1 MNEKTLAF
9 SGDMTAEVKIKDYFN
24 DYAKQ
29 RGQYDGYVDT
39 SISFAEKEKKINDLL
54 MAEVKKLSGLDF
66 SNSFA
71 SIEMMAKNPTFQWA
85 YMAVIDA
92 AIDMVL
98 PDFVDRTT
106 NVYTEMRNGAIGDS
120 FKFDVE
126 SNDLFIVSK
135 AGRNQRNTEFQREDI
150 GQRSIIPFNHNISVS
165 SNKYKALCGKEST
178 ARFLMKAVLSMEAE
192 LTKEIALAFA
202 TAMDDVKDNGAEAL
216 HVAGLADKSVIKLIQ
231 TVQAYNRAPAIL
243 MGTMSAVHDLLPQS
257 ANLRMM
263 VDSDYVRV
271 GYISNIYGTDVMVM
285 PQYADY
291 AAADQYKLALPD
303 DKIYVISPSA
313 QKPVKLC
320 LEGATTSNTV
330 DSNADA
336 DLTTNTTINKSWGI
350 GVITNA
356 IAGVITVS

>member
-106 NVYTEMRNGAIGDS
+106 SVYTEMRNGAIGDS

-150 GQRSIIPFNHNISVS
+150 GQRSIIHFIHNFYVT
-165 SNKYKALCGKEST
+165 SNK
-178 ARFLMKAVLSMEAE
+178 
-192 LTKEIALAFA
+192 
-202 TAMDDVKDNGAEAL
+202 
-216 HVAGLADKSVIKLIQ
+216 
-231 TVQAYNRAPAIL
+231 
-243 MGTMSAVHDLLPQS
+243 
-257 ANLRMM
+257 
-263 VDSDYVRV
+263 
-271 GYISNIYGTDVMVM
+271 
-285 PQYADY
+285 
-291 AAADQYKLALPD
+291 
-303 DKIYVISPSA
+303 
-313 QKPVKLC
+313 
-320 LEGATTSNTV
+320 
-330 DSNADA
+330 
-336 DLTTNTTINKSWGI
+336 
-350 GVITNA
+350 
-356 IAGVITVS
+356 

>member
-66 SNSFA
+66 NNSFA

-165 SNKYKALCGKEST
+165 SNK
-178 ARFLMKAVLSMEAE
+178 
-192 LTKEIALAFA
+192 
-202 TAMDDVKDNGAEAL
+202 
-216 HVAGLADKSVIKLIQ
+216 
-231 TVQAYNRAPAIL
+231 
-243 MGTMSAVHDLLPQS
+243 
-257 ANLRMM
+257 
-263 VDSDYVRV
+263 
-271 GYISNIYGTDVMVM
+271 
-285 PQYADY
+285 
-291 AAADQYKLALPD
+291 
-303 DKIYVISPSA
+303 
-313 QKPVKLC
+313 
-320 LEGATTSNTV
+320 
-330 DSNADA
+330 
-336 DLTTNTTINKSWGI
+336 
-350 GVITNA
+350 
-356 IAGVITVS
+356 